1 MREMLIGAART
12 YYMGMIN
19 KHIANVEI
27 LLTNPVGIGEDS
39 HQDIQAV
46 IEVELG
52 KIADYHDKL
61 EMLQKF
67 FYQKGMIYIK
77 YLKDYIVTKKLY
89 ITINI

>member
-19 KHIANVEI
+19 KHMANMEV
-27 LLTNPVGIGEDS
+27 LLTNPTGIGE
-39 HQDIQAV
+39 HQDIQAS

-67 FYQKGMIYIK
+67 FVKPQQQQEEN
-77 YLKDYIVTKKLY
+77 KDDKKDKK
-89 ITINI
+89 

>member
-19 KHIANVEI
+19 KHIANVEV

-61 EMLQKF
+61 EVLQKF
-67 FYQKGMIYIK
+67 FVKPQEQPKQEKEKGK
-77 YLKDYIVTKKLY
+77 NDK
-89 ITINI
+89 

>member
-19 KHIANVEI
+19 KHIANMEV
-27 LLTNPVGIGEDS
+27 LLNNPTGIGEDA

-46 IEVELG
+46 IEIELG

-67 FYQKGMIYIK
+67 FAKSQNKEEK
-77 YLKDYIVTKKLY
+77 PAEEKPKK
-89 ITINI
+89 

>member
-12 YYMGMIN
+12 YYMGIIN

-27 LLTNPVGIGEDS
+27 LLTNPVGIGEDA

-46 IEVELG
+46 IEGELG

-67 FYQKGMIYIK
+67 FIK
-77 YLKDYIVTKKLY
+77 PQQQQEENKDVEKNKK
-89 ITINI
+89 

>member
-19 KHIANVEI
+19 KHIANMEVI
-27 LLTNPVGIGEDS
+27 LTNPVGIGEDA

-46 IEVELG
+46 IEIELA

-67 FYQKGMIYIK
+67 FVKSQQQEQSEEKK
-77 YLKDYIVTKKLY
+77 KDAKS
-89 ITINI
+89 

>member
-1 MREMLIGAART
+1 MLIGAART

-19 KHIANVEI
+19 KHIANMEV
-27 LLTNPVGIGEDS
+27 LLNNPTGIGEDA

-46 IEVELG
+46 IEIELG

-67 FYQKGMIYIK
+67 FVKSQQSPEQIKENENDTNKSQKK
-77 YLKDYIVTKKLY
+77 S
-89 ITINI
+89 

>member
-1 MREMLIGAART
+1 MLIGAART

-19 KHIANVEI
+19 KHLANMEV

-46 IEVELG
+46 IEIELG

-61 EMLQKF
+61 EVLQKF
-67 FYQKGMIYIK
+67 FVKPQQQEEK
-77 YLKDYIVTKKLY
+77 KDDKAKK
-89 ITINI
+89 

>member
-19 KHIANVEI
+19 RHVANVEV

-46 IEVELG
+46 IEIEMG

-61 EMLQKF
+61 EMIQKF
-67 FYQKGMIYIK
+67 FVKPQQQEQPKAEEK
-77 YLKDYIVTKKLY
+77 KKDDKS
-89 ITINI
+89 

>member
-19 KHIANVEI
+19 RHVANVEV

-46 IEVELG
+46 IEIEMG

-67 FYQKGMIYIK
+67 FVKPQQQEQ
-77 YLKDYIVTKKLY
+77 LKAEEKKKDDKS
-89 ITINI
+89 

>member
-61 EMLQKF
+61 EMLTKF
-67 FYQKGMIYIK
+67 FVKPQKQEEE
-77 YLKDYIVTKKLY
+77 TTTEKKK
-89 ITINI
+89 

>member
-19 KHIANVEI
+19 RHIANVEV

-61 EMLQKF
+61 EVLQKF
-67 FYQKGMIYIK
+67 FAKPQEQPKQEK
-77 YLKDYIVTKKLY
+77 
-89 ITINI
+89 

>member
-19 KHIANVEI
+19 RHIANMEI

-61 EMLQKF
+61 EVLQKF
-67 FYQKGMIYIK
+67 FAKPQQQEEK
-77 YLKDYIVTKKLY
+77 KDDKAKK
-89 ITINI
+89 

>member
-46 IEVELG
+46 IEIEMG

-61 EMLQKF
+61 EMLTKF
-67 FYQKGMIYIK
+67 FAKQQQTEQK
-77 YLKDYIVTKKLY
+77 TEEKKGK
-89 ITINI
+89 NDK

>member
-1 MREMLIGAART
+1 MRNILLGSART

-19 KHIANVEI
+19 RSIANMEV
-27 LLTNPVGIGEDS
+27 LLTNPVGIGDPP

-46 IEVELG
+46 IEEELG

-67 FYQKGMIYIK
+67 FQKPEEQPKQEKEKGK
-77 YLKDYIVTKKLY
+77 NDK
-89 ITINI
+89 

>member
-1 MREMLIGAART
+1 MREMLISAART

-27 LLTNPVGIGEDS
+27 LLTNPVGIGEDA

-46 IEVELG
+46 IEIEMG

-67 FYQKGMIYIK
+67 FVKPQKQEEEK
-77 YLKDYIVTKKLY
+77 TTEKKK
-89 ITINI
+89 

>member
-1 MREMLIGAART
+1 MRNILLGSART

-19 KHIANVEI
+19 RSIANMEV
-27 LLTNPVGIGEDS
+27 LLTNPVGIGDPP

-46 IEVELG
+46 IEEELG

-67 FYQKGMIYIK
+67 FLKPEDQPQQEKEKGK
-77 YLKDYIVTKKLY
+77 NDK
-89 ITINI
+89 

>member
-46 IEVELG
+46 IEIEMG

-61 EMLQKF
+61 EMIQKF
-67 FYQKGMIYIK
+67 FVKPQQQGQPKAEEK
-77 YLKDYIVTKKLY
+77 KKDDKS
-89 ITINI
+89 

>member
-19 KHIANVEI
+19 RHIANMEV

-61 EMLQKF
+61 EVLQKF
-67 FYQKGMIYIK
+67 FVKPQQQEEK
-77 YLKDYIVTKKLY
+77 KDDKAKK
-89 ITINI
+89 

>member
-1 MREMLIGAART
+1 MRSILLGSART

-19 KHIANVEI
+19 RSIANMEV
-27 LLTNPVGIGEDS
+27 LLTNPVGIGDPP

-46 IEVELG
+46 IEEELG

-67 FYQKGMIYIK
+67 FQKPEEQPKQEKEKGK
-77 YLKDYIVTKKLY
+77 NDK
-89 ITINI
+89 

>member
-1 MREMLIGAART
+1 MRNILLGSART

-19 KHIANVEI
+19 RSIANMEV
-27 LLTNPVGIGEDS
+27 LLTNPVGIGDPP

-46 IEVELG
+46 IEEELG

-67 FYQKGMIYIK
+67 FMKPEEQPQQEKEKGK
-77 YLKDYIVTKKLY
+77 NDK
-89 ITINI
+89 

>member
-1 MREMLIGAART
+1 MREILIGAART

-46 IEVELG
+46 IEIEMG

-67 FYQKGMIYIK
+67 FVKPQQQEEN
-77 YLKDYIVTKKLY
+77 KDDKKDKK
-89 ITINI
+89 

>member
-46 IEVELG
+46 IEIEMG

-67 FYQKGMIYIK
+67 FVKPQKQEEE
-77 YLKDYIVTKKLY
+77 TTTEKKK
-89 ITINI
+89 

>member
-19 KHIANVEI
+19 KHIANMEV

-46 IEVELG
+46 IEIELG

-61 EMLQKF
+61 EVLQKF
-67 FYQKGMIYIK
+67 FVKPQQQQEEN
-77 YLKDYIVTKKLY
+77 KDDKKDKK
-89 ITINI
+89 

>member
-46 IEVELG
+46 IEIEMG

-61 EMLQKF
+61 EVLQKF
-67 FYQKGMIYIK
+67 FVKPQQQEEN
-77 YLKDYIVTKKLY
+77 KDDEKNKK
-89 ITINI
+89 

>member
-1 MREMLIGAART
+1 MRNILLGSART

-19 KHIANVEI
+19 RSIANMEV
-27 LLTNPVGIGEDS
+27 LLTNPVGIGDPP

-46 IEVELG
+46 IEEELG

-67 FYQKGMIYIK
+67 FQKPEEQPQQ
-77 YLKDYIVTKKLY
+77 KKEKGK
-89 ITINI
+89 NDK

>member
-19 KHIANVEI
+19 KHMANMEV
-27 LLTNPVGIGEDS
+27 LLTNPTGIGE
-39 HQDIQAV
+39 HQDIQAS

-67 FYQKGMIYIK
+67 FVKPQQQEEN
-77 YLKDYIVTKKLY
+77 KDDKKDKK
-89 ITINI
+89 

>member
-1 MREMLIGAART
+1 MKEMLISAART

-19 KHIANVEI
+19 KHVANVEI

-61 EMLQKF
+61 EVLQKF
-67 FYQKGMIYIK
+67 FAKSQQQEQPKAEEK
-77 YLKDYIVTKKLY
+77 KKDDKS
-89 ITINI
+89 

>member
-19 KHIANVEI
+19 KHIANMEVI
-27 LLTNPVGIGEDS
+27 LTNPVGIGEDA

-46 IEVELG
+46 IEIELA

-67 FYQKGMIYIK
+67 FVKPQQQEQSEEKK
-77 YLKDYIVTKKLY
+77 KDAKS
-89 ITINI
+89 

>member
-1 MREMLIGAART
+1 MREILIGAART

-19 KHIANVEI
+19 KHLANMEV

-46 IEVELG
+46 IEIEMG

-67 FYQKGMIYIK
+67 FVKPQQQEEN
-77 YLKDYIVTKKLY
+77 KDDEKNKK
-89 ITINI
+89 

>member
-1 MREMLIGAART
+1 MRNILLGSART

-19 KHIANVEI
+19 RSIANMEV
-27 LLTNPVGIGEDS
+27 LLTNPVGIGAPP

-46 IEVELG
+46 IEEELG

-67 FYQKGMIYIK
+67 FQKPEEQPQQ
-77 YLKDYIVTKKLY
+77 KKEKGK
-89 ITINI
+89 NDK

>member
-1 MREMLIGAART
+1 MREILIGAART

-19 KHIANVEI
+19 KHVANMEV

-46 IEVELG
+46 IEIEMG

-61 EMLQKF
+61 EMLTKF
-67 FYQKGMIYIK
+67 FAKPQKQQEEN
-77 YLKDYIVTKKLY
+77 KDDKKDKK
-89 ITINI
+89 

>member
-1 MREMLIGAART
+1 MREILIAAART

-19 KHIANVEI
+19 KHVANMEV

-46 IEVELG
+46 IEIEMG

-67 FYQKGMIYIK
+67 FVKPQQQQEEN
-77 YLKDYIVTKKLY
+77 KDNEKNKK
-89 ITINI
+89 

>member
-1 MREMLIGAART
+1 MREILIGAART

-19 KHIANVEI
+19 KHVANMEV

-46 IEVELG
+46 IEIEMG

-67 FYQKGMIYIK
+67 FVKPQQQEEN
-77 YLKDYIVTKKLY
+77 KDDKKDKK
-89 ITINI
+89 

>member
-19 KHIANVEI
+19 KHLANMEVV
-27 LLTNPVGIGEDS
+27 LTNPVGIGEDS

-46 IEVELG
+46 IEIELG

-61 EMLQKF
+61 EVLQKF
-67 FYQKGMIYIK
+67 FVKPQQQEEK
-77 YLKDYIVTKKLY
+77 KDDKAKK
-89 ITINI
+89 